1 MKGGVQQQMLVLLAC
16 FQRVKLASF
25 MCQLAL
31 PIKKT
36 NYHHVQELVT
46 WQFVAVTPLWN
57 DALTLFWSMT
67 STMATRRPFRGPA
80 EALAM
85 RPVCTNLS
93 KGCKQRE
100 VHYKWV
106 KMLDFGCCMASALLV
121 LVSTT

>member
-1 MKGGVQQQMLVLLAC
+1 
-16 FQRVKLASF
+16 

-36 NYHHVQELVT
+36 NYHHVQELDIRR
-46 WQFVAVTPLWN
+46 FVAETPFSSGN

-67 STMATRRPFRGPA
+67 STMATRRPLRGPA

-93 KGCKQRE
+93 KGCKQRNA
-100 VHYKWV
+100 H
-106 KMLDFGCCMASALLV
+106 
-121 LVSTT
+121 